1 MEQNVYLDK
10 TKLDEI
16 ESMVNSLI
24 ESMDIDGMKARL
36 RDLNDKQM
44 EEGFWD
50 DTESAQKTIKEF
62 NHYNRKIENLK
73 SLTDEISSL
82 KDLLEIMEMEGD
94 YSSYKDFKDDLIKL
108 EKHAEDFKIATL
120 LNDKYDDNDVIL
132 QIHAGAGGTEAQDWA
147 SMLLRMYTRYCEQK
161 GFSAEILDLQKEDE
175 AGIKSATLL
184 IKGDSC
190 YGYLKGEKGVHRL
203 VRISP
208 FDSNKRRHTSFSSV
222 DVYPELE
229 DVEDV
234 DIKPEDLKIDTYRS
248 SGAGGQHVNT
258 TDSAVRITHIPT
270 GIVVSCQDEKS
281 QLKNKDKAMKILKS
295 RLYDKMLEEQNK
307 DIADARK
314 SQVGSGDR
322 SERIRTYNFPQGRV
336 TDHRI
341 NMTIYQL
348 QDFLD
353 GEIGEMIDALITYDQ
368 TEKLKLVG

>member
-24 ESMDIDGMKARL
+24 ESMDIDGMKARI

-94 YSSYKDFKDDLIKL
+94 YSSYKDFKDDLTKL

-270 GIVVSCQDEKS
+270 GVVVQCQNERS
-281 QLKNKDKAMKILKS
+281 QIQNRETAMKLLKAKLIS
-295 RLYDKMLEEQNK
+295 LAQEEQKEAIEDLSGNYSQ
-307 DIADARK
+307 IAWG
-314 SQVGSGDR
+314 SQIR
-322 SERIRTYNFPQGRV
+322 SYVFQPYTMV
-336 TDHRI
+336 KDHRTNEEVGDVESVMDGNLDSFI
-341 NMTIYQL
+341 NAYL
-348 QDFLD
+348 QS
-353 GEIGEMIDALITYDQ
+353 
-368 TEKLKLVG
+368 KVK